1 MQTLKNKIL
10 IKLIFI
16 ISILTIVS
24 LNLFAEEKIEFKI
37 SLYENNS
44 KESLKK
50 KYRPFFNK
58 LSNKEKTFVVLNAYF
73 PQLMKLYKKSKDKN
87 TA

>member
-44 KESLKK
+44 KESLK
-50 KYRPFFNK
+50 
-58 LSNKEKTFVVLNAYF
+58 
-73 PQLMKLYKKSKDKN
+73 LYG
-87 TA
+87 